1 MSHISYDH
9 LQISYPGKGG
19 EEFVAVEDF
28 TAGIEKGE
36 FVTIVGPSGCGK
48 SSVLMATDGL
58 LHGSAGTASING
70 AEITSPGSDRAV
82 VFQDASLFP
91 WRTIESN
98 VAFGLEVQGESKAQ
112 RLERARR
119 YIEMVG
125 LGGREADLPHQLS
138 GGMRQRVGIAR
149 ALAIDPEVLLM
160 DEPFGALDAQT
171 RELMSSELLRIW
183 DMDRKTVL
191 FVTHSLDEAI
201 FLADRVLVMGDRPS
215 RIVEEIEVDLPR
227 PRDEAV
233 RQSEKYLAYR
243 AHLADLLFGQP
254 SQYRAA

>member
-9 LQISYPGKGG
+9 LQISYPNKNS
-19 EEFVAVEDF
+19 EDFVAVADF
-28 TAGIEKGE
+28 TAAVEKGE

-58 LHGSAGTASING
+58 LHGSAGSVNVNG
-70 AEITSPGSDRAV
+70 AEITAPGNDRAV

-91 WRTIESN
+91 WRNIVSN
-98 VAFGLEVQGESKAQ
+98 VAFGLEVQGLPKEE
-112 RLERARR
+112 RLERARH
-119 YIEMVG
+119 YIDMVG
-125 LGGREADLPHQLS
+125 LAGREGDLPHQLS

-149 ALAIDPEVLLM
+149 ALAIDPDVLLM

-171 RELMSSELLRIW
+171 RELMSVELLRIW

-201 FLADRVLVMGDRPS
+201 FLADKVLVMGDRPS
-215 RIVEEIEVDLPR
+215 RIVETIEIDLPR

-243 AHLADLLFGQP
+243 SHLADLLFGQH
-254 SQYRAA
+254 SQRAA